1 MEVAVTSATGMTTTP
16 WTLAIYTGYVVG
28 GDTTDMSVA
37 YTSLE
42 IASPALPRSCDPL
55 ARHGT

>member
-1 MEVAVTSATGMTTTP
+1 MTTTP